1 MKKTRSVILLLLSLL
16 FFSDGLWSGQSD
28 LLRFEK
34 AKEFFRNGIN
44 HYNKMQYLAAV
55 EFFRK
60 AIAVYPDY
68 YSARDYLARSYDLAG
83 FADSALQELSS
94 MKDMYPD
101 DVLVSAR
108 MDSVNFRNSLVEE
121 KPAVRGLVHKTTIRS
136 NEMKR
141 FSFARPV
148 DIAVDNEKNIYITSF
163 ESGKLIKI
171 DDNGRGV
178 FIRTPALSGKL
189 YGVDVLDDMV
199 AVTDFKNDAVV
210 IYNRKGDVVRSFG
223 SPGSGEG
230 NFHGPHGL
238 CFGEGGYLYVVDSG
252 NSRVQKLNTEGKFI
266 LQFGRK
272 GGYEGELSS
281 PTDAAL
287 LGRTVYVTDTDNH
300 RLSMFDT
307 SGNFLGQALEKDLSR
322 PRGISVRGQ
331 NLLISDENRGLLLY
345 NPATQEKEWFNKW
358 DDDRKFSRLTAALAD
373 RDNFIYCL
381 DYSAQTVEIFS
392 PLQKQYSNLDVDIVS
407 VDTSQFPTVAWYVH
421 VRGARRQPR
430 LRPGRQEFQ
439 DHRGQRSHTEHPYRL
454 PEEQVKSVSAVLCVD
469 RSSANRRNH
478 KDLQWITD
486 FYLKKMHTNDTV
498 KLINFSGDVWE
509 GNRFDW
515 SRRRTLKAIQNGEYG
530 RGKKMGKAMYNG
542 LTDLV
547 PRLNRRALMVLTDGS
562 VDDDSFDQYSPRT
575 IIHFARSH
583 FIPIYIVSIQEPD
596 GALVEIARQT
606 GGDIIRPGQMVK
618 MRDIYQSIKNSEE
631 YRYVLIYNTLKTGDF
646 RGWWSNVRL
655 EVDYRGMKGLQ
666 WGGYFVPEK

>member
-1 MKKTRSVILLLLSLL
+1 
-16 FFSDGLWSGQSD
+16 
-28 LLRFEK
+28 
-34 AKEFFRNGIN
+34 
-44 HYNKMQYLAAV
+44 
-55 EFFRK
+55 
-60 AIAVYPDY
+60 
-68 YSARDYLARSYDLAG
+68 
-83 FADSALQELSS
+83 
-94 MKDMYPD
+94 
-101 DVLVSAR
+101 
-108 MDSVNFRNSLVEE
+108 
-121 KPAVRGLVHKTTIRS
+121 
-136 NEMKR
+136 
-141 FSFARPV
+141 
-148 DIAVDNEKNIYITSF
+148 
-163 ESGKLIKI
+163 
-171 DDNGRGV
+171 
-178 FIRTPALSGKL
+178 
-189 YGVDVLDDMV
+189 
-199 AVTDFKNDAVV
+199 
-210 IYNRKGDVVRSFG
+210 
-223 SPGSGEG
+223 
-230 NFHGPHGL
+230 
-238 CFGEGGYLYVVDSG
+238 
-252 NSRVQKLNTEGKFI
+252 
-266 LQFGRK
+266 
-272 GGYEGELSS
+272 
-281 PTDAAL
+281 
-287 LGRTVYVTDTDNH
+287 
-300 RLSMFDT
+300 
-307 SGNFLGQALEKDLSR
+307 
-322 PRGISVRGQ
+322 
-331 NLLISDENRGLLLY
+331 
-345 NPATQEKEWFNKW
+345 
-358 DDDRKFSRLTAALAD
+358 
-373 RDNFIYCL
+373 
-381 DYSAQTVEIFS
+381 
-392 PLQKQYSNLDVDIVS
+392 
-407 VDTSQFPTVAWYVH
+407 
-421 VRGARRQPR
+421 
-430 LRPGRQEFQ
+430 
-439 DHRGQRSHTEHPYRL
+439 
-454 PEEQVKSVSAVLCVD
+454 VD